1 MFLASFKITWTSLS
15 CFTTRWVIVP
25 TCTFALGIFDV
36 VRFIHNDGL
45 PKSTLLRFQRKKK
58 TETAPFERKPTTPTL
73 TVSTNLVRTPISR
86 KLHMP
91 RFFIKPCS
99 LEIAPFH
106 VLPSHGFFA
115 RISYEVI
122 TSFASALGFLNRMKT
137 CNDSKGNSSE
147 HTFAMQNERLFG

>member
-1 MFLASFKITWTSLS
+1 MMA
-15 CFTTRWVIVP
+15 
-25 TCTFALGIFDV
+25 
-36 VRFIHNDGL
+36 
-45 PKSTLLRFQRKKK
+45 FQSQPFSDSNEKKR

-91 RFFIKPCS
+91 RHFFHQTTQLGNPWIHSKS
-99 LEIAPFH
+99 IH

-122 TSFASALGFLNRMKT
+122 TSFASVLGFLNRMKT
-137 CNDSKGNSSE
+137 LAIPKATEVNTASQCKMEGSLDRNCSKPSGS
-147 HTFAMQNERLFG
+147 